1 MQALLPLVGRIL
13 LAAIFLWSCIKSIQK
28 FESTA
33 ADLASHMGVTG
44 TFIPQALLVGGI
56 VCLMLGSLAL
66 ILGLKARWG
75 AVLLI
80 VFLIPTTIIYHPPM
94 GIEGELIEFMKNL
107 ALIGALLMV
116 VSFGPGPVSFD
127 GPAPSM
133 KR

>member
-94 GIEGELIEFMKNL
+94 GNEGELIEFMKNL

>member
-13 LAAIFLWSCIKSIQK
+13 LAAIFLLSGISKIRT

-33 ADLASHMGVTG
+33 DGLGAVIGVSNAFVPQVLLAGA
-44 TFIPQALLVGGI
+44 IACLV
-56 VCLMLGSLAL
+56 LGSLAL

-80 VFLIPTTIIYHPPM
+80 IFMIPTTVLYHPPT
-94 GIEGELIEFMKNL
+94 GPDGDPIQFMKNL
-107 ALIGALLMV
+107 SIVGALLLV

-133 KR
+133 KK

>member
-13 LAAIFLWSCIKSIQK
+13 LAAIFLWSGIKSIRD

-33 ADLASHMGVTG
+33 AGLAANMGVSG

-80 VFLIPTTIIYHPPM
+80 IFLIPTTIIYHPPT
-94 GIEGELIEFMKNL
+94 GSETEFIPFMKNL
-107 ALIGALLMV
+107 ALIGALLLV

-133 KR
+133 KK